1 MVLLDIEELDAGGLW
16 LILNS
21 FSSKVNLGVGPADV
35 VAEDGEV
42 RGFRQLMHVEPAS
55 ICLATSGVVNSIF
68 TGFIIRPL

>member
-1 MVLLDIEELDAGGLW
+1 VVLLDIEELHPGGLC

-21 FSSKVNLGVGPADV
+21 FSSNVNLGVRAVEAVAD
-35 VAEDGEV
+35 DGDV
-42 RGFRQLMHVEPAS
+42 RGFRQLMQVDPAS